1 MFRGGDEIAEM
12 AQFHTEKLWKTVYR
26 NKKVPSHGCT
36 QGTTSNESTNF
47 AACASYRSMVP
58 LRFVLLC
65 SALSLPLGS
74 FAQSSSPAVTDD
86 PALDAKAMTQ
96 QIEAL
101 AQARAQRK
109 NQFLA
114 EVREKVV
121 HASQSPGA
129 AGNFVIDCYRQVD
142 FAGRSGGGNEF
153 SKWKKDHPDV
163 GSSQDVE
170 LACNLHLRYLAIT
183 LKRAMADSAEPV
195 LPEVWGYLD
204 ALMKSQD
211 ALARIGTSGV
221 GGPGPRPN
229 AQGFA
234 QTMLGTG
241 VDQGWPAR
249 ALGVGKYLSG
259 ISDWSLMPAD
269 FTQIL
274 EKDIRVSLRKKS
286 DPRLISTWDYEIAY
300 LGDGAKRQ
308 GEKAVANFNEVTM
321 PRLLW
326 KKAEDMEKIGM
337 PNRALNLKINIVKQ
351 HPEHPDFEQWVD
363 GIETTLKGG
372 QSTAPGDA
380 PDETEE
386 NAPMPGAAR

>member
-12 AQFHTEKLWKTVYR
+12 AEFHTEKLWKSLFY
-26 NKKVPSHGCT
+26 NKKVSTHGHA
-36 QGTTSNESTNF
+36 QGRTSKESTNF
-47 AACASYRSMVP
+47 MACASYRRMVP

-65 SALSLPLGS
+65 SALSLPFGS
-74 FAQSSSPAVTDD
+74 FAQSPPPALKDD
-86 PALDAKAMTQ
+86 PALDAKAITQ
-96 QIEAL
+96 QIESL

-114 EVREKVV
+114 DVREKVL

-183 LKRAMADSAEPV
+183 LKRAMVDSAEPV
-195 LPEVWGYLD
+195 LPDVWAYLD

-211 ALARIGTSGV
+211 ALERIGTTPSG
-221 GGPGPRPN
+221 GPRPN

-234 QTMLGTG
+234 QIMLGTG
-241 VDQGWPAR
+241 VDQGWPAQS
-249 ALGVGKYLSG
+249 LGVGKYLSG

-269 FTQIL
+269 FSQIL
-274 EKDIRVSLRKKS
+274 EKDIRVCLRKNS

-300 LGDGAKRQ
+300 QGDGAKRH
-308 GEKAVANFNEVTM
+308 GEKAAANFNEVTM

-337 PNRALNLKINIVKQ
+337 PNRALNLKISIVKQ

-363 GIETTLKGG
+363 GIETALKGG
-372 QSTAPGDA
+372 QSVAPGDA
-380 PDETEE
+380 PDEPEE
-386 NAPMPGAAR
+386 NAPMPQSGAAR